1 MEDLIKTLKSKKSLV
16 IFAVIVIVAVLA
28 NWIG

>member
-16 IFAVIVIVAVLA
+16 IFAVIVVVAVLA
-28 NWIG
+28 NWLS

>member
-16 IFAVIVIVAVLA
+16 IFAVIVVVAVLA
-28 NWIG
+28 NWLG